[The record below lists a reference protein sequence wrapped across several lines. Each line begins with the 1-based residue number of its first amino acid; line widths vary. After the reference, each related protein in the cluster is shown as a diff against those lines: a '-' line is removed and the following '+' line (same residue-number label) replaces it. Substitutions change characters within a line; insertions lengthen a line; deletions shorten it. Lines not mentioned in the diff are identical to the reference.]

1 MMYRQFAEQLMALDH
16 NELYSVLLPLCMNI
30 VEEAPSHT
38 DYATKSDLYTSQD
51 FAHSSYLV
59 WEEETYN
66 DDEVSGSS
74 SQIHTSYV
82 MWEESVPKPVPQYPV
97 QISYHMWEEEPYRG
111 GIWTSS
117 LFAVAYA
124 YLHTMARVRMSDDD
138 LQYASSRVGILTS
151 WTDEKNN
158 FKCIS
163 LAKLIEKAHGENYFE
178 QFLPVCEALDD

>member
-1 MMYRQFAEQLMALDH
+1 MYRPFAEQLMALDQ
-16 NELYSVLLPLCMNI
+16 NELYQVLLPLCMNI
-30 VEEAPSHT
+30 VEEVPTHT
-38 DYATKSDLYTSQD
+38 EHLPEHDMYTSQK
-51 FAHSSYLV
+51 FAHSSYIA
-59 WEEETYN
+59 WEETY
-66 DDEVSGSS
+66 DDELSGSS

-82 MWEESVPKPVPQYPV
+82 MWDESVPNQDSVPQYPV

-124 YLHTMARVRMSDDD
+124 YLHTMARVRMTDDD
-138 LQYASSRVGILTS
+138 LQYASSREGVLAS
-151 WTDEKNN
+151 WTDKTNN

-178 QFLPVCEALDD
+178 QFLPVSEVLDG